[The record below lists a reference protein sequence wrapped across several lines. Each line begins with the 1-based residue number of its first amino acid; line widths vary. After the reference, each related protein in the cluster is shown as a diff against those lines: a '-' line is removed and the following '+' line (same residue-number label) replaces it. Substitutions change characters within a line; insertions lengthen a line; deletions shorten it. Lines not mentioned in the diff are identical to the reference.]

1 MGIERR
7 TACRRRKNVIP
18 STVQERVAIVGVPG
32 GENEGWKTADFRSVF
47 HFARMGENR
56 SKDAQ
61 KHRKTAI
68 EKNVGHPLFPFLQ
81 IVQQIGR
88 ARKVK
93 IEFFR
98 IFLKGGNNGEKGAF
112 FRPSQP
118 DGAPDRRGGSTE
130 IGEKRRCPEKGVDDS
145 NRILYSNR
153 RGRLSISGRLLEHSL
168 ENKP

>member
-32 GENEGWKTADFRSVF
+32 GENEGWKTADFRSAS
-47 HFARMGENR
+47 HFARIGENR

-68 EKNVGHPLFPFLQ
+68 EKNGGHPLFPFLQ

-98 IFLKGGNNGEKGAF
+98 IFLKGKRWRKSAF
-112 FRPSQP
+112 FQSPRT
-118 DGAPDRRGGSTE
+118 DGAPDRRAGA
-130 IGEKRRCPEKGVDDS
+130 P
-145 NRILYSNR
+145 NR
-153 RGRLSISGRLLEHSL
+153 RKKADARKKALTIRIGFCTVVGEADCLFRDVSL
-168 ENKP
+168 NIHFENKS

>member
-32 GENEGWKTADFRSVF
+32 GENEGWKTADFRSAS
-47 HFARMGENR
+47 HFARIGENR

-68 EKNVGHPLFPFLQ
+68 EKNGEHPLFPFLQ

-98 IFLKGGNNGEKGAF
+98 IFLKGENNGEKAHFSDLRNRTGRRTGAA
-112 FRPSQP
+112 
-118 DGAPDRRGGSTE
+118 GAPKSAKKEDARKKALTIR
-130 IGEKRRCPEKGVDDS
+130 IGFCTVIDEADCLFRDVSS
-145 NRILYSNR
+145 NI
-153 RGRLSISGRLLEHSL
+153 HF

>member
-32 GENEGWKTADFRSVF
+32 GENEGWKTADFRLAS

-68 EKNVGHPLFPFLQ
+68 EKNGGHPLFPFLQ

-98 IFLKGGNNGEKGAF
+98 IFLKGENDGEKAHFSDLRNRTGRRTGAAGV
-112 FRPSQP
+112 SN
-118 DGAPDRRGGSTE
+118 RR
-130 IGEKRRCPEKGVDDS
+130 KNRCPEKGVDDS

>member
-32 GENEGWKTADFRSVF
+32 GENEGWKTADFRSAS
-47 HFARMGENR
+47 HFARIGENR

-68 EKNVGHPLFPFLQ
+68 EKNGGHPLFPFLQ

-98 IFLKGGNNGEKGAF
+98 IFLKGENNGEKGAF
-112 FRPSQP
+112 FRPPRTDGVP
-118 DGAPDRRGGSTE
+118 DGRGGSAESAKKEDARKKALTIR
-130 IGEKRRCPEKGVDDS
+130 IGFCTVIDEADCLFRDV
-145 NRILYSNR
+145 
-153 RGRLSISGRLLEHSL
+153 SL
-168 ENKP
+168 NIHFENKS